1 MANHKSAKKRT
12 RQTLKRNIINTQV
25 FSKIRTNLNNFND
38 LLLEK
43 NKAELDKSLS
53 LINSSLAKALK
64 KHGLIQTTWDNGPT
78 DGMGA
83 MVGAWRANGL
93 AQNEGRKLL
102 DYDIMKLIGKYNE
115 VDCKVMQEILYYIRE
130 KH

>member
-1 MANHKSAKKRT
+1 MANHKSAKKRS
-12 RQTLKRNIINTQV
+12 RQTLKKNRINSQT

-64 KHGLIQTTWDNGPT
+64 KGL
-78 DGMGA
+78 
-83 MVGAWRANGL
+83 VKK
-93 AQNEGRKLL
+93 EFVSRKLSSL
-102 DYDIMKLIGKYNE
+102 SQKIKNI
-115 VDCKVMQEILYYIRE
+115 
-130 KH
+130 

>member
-12 RQTLKRNIINTQV
+12 RQILKRNRINSQA

-43 NKAELDKSLS
+43 NKSELDKTLS

-64 KHGLIQTTWDNGPT
+64 KGLVKKDF
-78 DGMGA
+78 
-83 MVGAWRANGL
+83 VS
-93 AQNEGRKLL
+93 RKLSSL
-102 DYDIMKLIGKYNE
+102 SQKIKNI
-115 VDCKVMQEILYYIRE
+115 
-130 KH
+130 

>member
-1 MANHKSAKKRT
+1 MANHTSAKKRA
-12 RQTLKRNIINTQV
+12 RQTLKINRINSQA

-64 KHGLIQTTWDNGPT
+64 KRLLKKEF
-78 DGMGA
+78 
-83 MVGAWRANGL
+83 VS
-93 AQNEGRKLL
+93 RKLSSL
-102 DYDIMKLIGKYNE
+102 SQKIKNI
-115 VDCKVMQEILYYIRE
+115 
-130 KH
+130 

>member
-1 MANHKSAKKRT
+1 MANHKSAKKRA
-12 RQTLKRNIINTQV
+12 RQTLKRNIINTQA

-64 KHGLIQTTWDNGPT
+64 KGL
-78 DGMGA
+78 
-83 MVGAWRANGL
+83 VKK
-93 AQNEGRKLL
+93 EFVSRKLSSL
-102 DYDIMKLIGKYNE
+102 SQKIKNI
-115 VDCKVMQEILYYIRE
+115 
-130 KH
+130 

>member
-1 MANHKSAKKRT
+1 MANHKSAKKRS
-12 RQTLKRNIINTQV
+12 RQILKRNIINNQT

-64 KHGLIQTTWDNGPT
+64 KGL
-78 DGMGA
+78 
-83 MVGAWRANGL
+83 VKK
-93 AQNEGRKLL
+93 EFVSRKLSSL
-102 DYDIMKLIGKYNE
+102 SQKIKNI
-115 VDCKVMQEILYYIRE
+115 
-130 KH
+130 